1 MKKMKKSLLLILALA
16 MTCCFL
22 VACGGGGGDDALK
35 GTWKTPDDSID
46 HITWTFDGA
55 GKCTF
60 DNTALQQEG
69 TYTIEGTTATVKLEL
84 WDAEK
89 KFDFTIN
96 GNEMSFI
103 DQAGLASVP
112 KLIKQD

>member
-1 MKKMKKSLLLILALA
+1 MKKSLALILALV

-22 VACGGGGGDDALK
+22 VACGGGDDALK
-35 GTWKTPDDSID
+35 GTWKTPEDSLD
-46 HITWTFDGA
+46 NVTWTFDGA

-60 DNTALQQEG
+60 DNTVLQQEG

-89 KFDFTIN
+89 KYDFTIN

-103 DQAGLASVP
+103 DQAGLASYE